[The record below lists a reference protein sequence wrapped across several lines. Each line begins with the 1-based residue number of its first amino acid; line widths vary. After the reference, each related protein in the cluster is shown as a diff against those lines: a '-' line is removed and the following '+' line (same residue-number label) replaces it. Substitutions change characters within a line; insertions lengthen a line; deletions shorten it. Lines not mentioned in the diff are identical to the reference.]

1 MYTNFL
7 IFQIIVGFHFVSF
20 TTSQEVGD
28 VEVVHSWVTVDFTWE
43 SEEDRE
49 EAIAN
54 GTYIV
59 ENCIASGMKV
69 MFYVKCINGKPA
81 VYVSVISFNL
91 LKIYNDEIYLTV
103 PRFLAGVPSTPEQGG
118 HR

>member
-1 MYTNFL
+1 MLHSLKYTNVMYTKFL
-7 IFQIIVGFHFVSF
+7 IFQIIVGFGFHFISSI
-20 TTSQEVGD
+20 TSQEVGD

-59 ENCIASGMKV
+59 ENYIVSGMKV
-69 MFYVKCINGKPA
+69 HLHALCKMYQWEFKSIFMLV
-81 VYVSVISFNL
+81 
-91 LKIYNDEIYLTV
+91 
-103 PRFLAGVPSTPEQGG
+103 
-118 HR
+118 